1 MPTADFDPLAILKD
15 RVLRAMQTAFSD
27 RLPQN
32 ADPLIQAARNP
43 DFGDFQSNAA
53 MPLAKALG
61 EKPRDV
67 AAKIVEHADLTGIA
81 EPLTPESIAGPGF
94 INIRLEPT
102 ALPNLLEKFDTPT
115 LGIEPPAEPQTI
127 VVDLCG
133 VNLAKQMHV
142 GHLRATVIG
151 DAVARLFERL
161 GHRAVRQNHLGD
173 WGLPIAM
180 VVRAVQQGETAQ
192 TLDDLNRIYRAAQRE
207 CKPDHKGLAAVRKY
221 NLGPKAEAELEEQVA
236 SAEESLAEAKQTL
249 VKMQS
254 GDADA
259 IAVWQ
264 RLIDIT
270 MRECL
275 AACARLR
282 ANVTHEHTAGE
293 SSYRDDLP
301 DVARDLE
308 ARNIATQSEGAL
320 VVDLAD
326 VGIKEPCLVRKSDGG
341 YLYATTDLAAIRRRV
356 QEIGASRV
364 VYCVDAR
371 QALHFKQVFA
381 AATKAGYAKLPDG
394 SDAALEH
401 AAFGTILGPDNKPF
415 KSRSGEN
422 IKLTDLLDEA
432 VERAT
437 AAVAEKNPDLPS
449 DKRAHVAEAVGMTAI
464 KYADLANERVRDYV
478 FDFNRMLA
486 FEGDTG
492 PYLQYALVR
501 IKSILRKAK
510 SEGVTLDDNAE
521 LTITEPQEKTLAL
534 ELLRFPS
541 AVEAAADN
549 LQPHRL
555 CAYLQDLAR
564 AFSSF
569 FENCPV
575 LKAESETTRTARL
588 RLAALTGRVLETGL
602 ETLGL
607 VPLEEM

>member
-1 MPTADFDPLAILKD
+1 MPTADFDPVAILKD
-15 RVLRAMQTAFSD
+15 RLLRAMRAAFSD
-27 RLPQN
+27 RLPAG

-61 EKPRDV
+61 AKPRDIAAQIV
-67 AAKIVEHADLTGIA
+67 AHADLDGVA
-81 EPLTPESIAGPGF
+81 EPLSEASIAGPGF
-94 INIRLEPT
+94 INIRLAPGVLSGLLT
-102 ALPNLLEKFDTPT
+102 AFDTPA

-127 VVDLCG
+127 AVDVCG

-161 GHRAVRQNHLGD
+161 GHTAIRQNHLGD

-180 VVRAVQQGETAQ
+180 VVRAVQRGGNAE
-192 TLDDLNRIYRAAQRE
+192 TLDDLDRLYRAAQRE
-207 CKPDHKGLAAVRKY
+207 CKPDRKGLEAVRRFD
-221 NLGPKAEAELEEQVA
+221 LGPKAEAELEEQVA
-236 SAEESLAEAKQTL
+236 SAEDALAEAKQTL
-249 VKMQS
+249 IKMQS
-254 GDADA
+254 GDAA
-259 IAVWQ
+259 TVAVWET
-264 RLIDIT
+264 LKDVT
-270 MRECL
+270 MSECL
-275 AACARLR
+275 AACATLR
-282 ANVTHEHTAGE
+282 ANITSEHTAGE
-293 SSYRDDLP
+293 SSYREELP
-301 DVARDLE
+301 EIVADLE
-308 ARNIATQSEGAL
+308 SRGVATESDGAL
-320 VVDLAD
+320 VIDLTD

-341 YLYATTDLAAIRRRV
+341 FLYATTDLAAIRRRV
-356 QEIGASRV
+356 QKLGASRV

-381 AATKAGYAKLPDG
+381 GATKAGYATLPSG
-394 SDAALEH
+394 ENATLEH

-415 KSRSGEN
+415 KTRSGEN
-422 IKLTDLLDEA
+422 VKLSALLDEA
-432 VERAT
+432 IERAA
-437 AAVAEKNPDLPS
+437 AAVAEKNPDLPAA
-449 DKRAHVAEAVGMTAI
+449 KRAEVAEAVGMTAI
-464 KYADLANERVRDYV
+464 KYADLATERVKDYV
-478 FDFNRMLA
+478 FDFDRMLA

-501 IKSILRKAK
+501 IKSILRKAAA
-510 SEGVTLDDNAE
+510 EGITLDASAGLAIN
-521 LTITEPQEKTLAL
+521 EPQEKTLAL

-541 AVEAAADN
+541 AVESAAES

-564 AFSSF
+564 AFSAF

-575 LKAESETTRTARL
+575 LKASDDTTRASRL
-588 RLAALTGRVLETGL
+588 RLAALTGRVLESGL